1 MQEST
6 KGRRSTAPAKR
17 RGERNQS
24 SASPVSSEI
33 QVPKRRARGQRFEK
47 ALVQPPLRGSQ
58 TPKLEC
64 SPLGRIH
71 ISGAQ
76 ALEDVGSRTFL
87 HFVQAVFSVD
97 AMQGLIRHGGSEPSV
112 DLRFNSHQI
121 PLNQI
126 LIQIAEA
133 LEQASLPEETK
144 GLKPEGATLWVA
156 APGTATDRHGTLH
169 YHRYGTSVTGFQLL
183 SERPGV
189 LQLGHPAL
197 YRKRSL
203 TDALERALM
212 NLPGV
217 IWFETNSR
225 RCRVKIEFDPRRLGR
240 NQLFKILDRALE
252 HAEHQVE
259 LDRLDHDL
267 AICTGSIGV
276 AALAQ
281 FSLPPLIPVA
291 AGIFAY
297 TSIPSLRNAY
307 RALRERKTV
316 GVDFLDS
323 VVVVGCL
330 ATLQVFPGA
339 ILAWCLSFGR
349 TLVQKTEDRS
359 KKMLLSAFGKQPQ
372 VVWLLRDGVEIEVPL
387 EHLVAGDR
395 VIVHTGDMVPVDGHI
410 VDGLAMVDQQMLT
423 GESQPAEK
431 GVGEKVFA
439 STILVGGRILVE
451 VDRAGTETAS
461 AKISQILNDTAGYK
475 LASQHSGERLADTA
489 VIPTLMAG
497 ALAYTTFGPHAAV
510 AAMNSDLGTG
520 IRMAAPLAML
530 STLNLCAQKGILVKD
545 GRALELMNSVDT
557 VLFDKTGTLT
567 RERPEVGTIHALS
580 PYSEAEVLRFAA
592 AAEQKFH
599 HPIAA
604 AILQKAEELGIT
616 LPPPDETQYQLGF
629 GIEVSIE
636 GRIIHVGSRRFM
648 DLEQIEIPGHLEP
661 LFEAAHQE
669 GLSLVWVAIERS
681 LAGILE
687 LRASVRPEVR
697 ELVQGLRARG
707 IRHIAIISGDHEA
720 PTRKL
725 AESLGMD
732 RYFAEVLPQDKAAH
746 VEALQKEGRT
756 VLFVGD
762 GINDSIALKK
772 ANVSISLCGA
782 TSIATDTAH
791 IVFME
796 QGLSKLCELM
806 DLARSMQKNVR
817 NSWIMIVV
825 PNVVCV
831 AGVFFLGF
839 GIATSVVTNNVSAL
853 LALGNGLLPLFKVA
867 RIESERRLRMEQELS
882 VQAAETL
889 IPD

>member
-1 MQEST
+1 M
-6 KGRRSTAPAKR
+6 
-17 RGERNQS
+17 
-24 SASPVSSEI
+24 
-33 QVPKRRARGQRFEK
+33 
-47 ALVQPPLRGSQ
+47 
-58 TPKLEC
+58 
-64 SPLGRIH
+64 GRIH
-71 ISGAQ
+71 IHGALG
-76 ALEDVGSRTFL
+76 LEDVNSRTFL

-97 AMQGLIRHGGSEPSV
+97 AVTGLIRHGGSEPSI

-121 PLNQI
+121 PLNAV
-126 LIQIAEA
+126 LLQIAEA
-133 LEQASLPEETK
+133 LDYVNSPNNPQ
-144 GLKPEGATLWVA
+144 GLSTDGATLWVA

-203 TDALERALM
+203 TDALERALI
-212 NLPGV
+212 NLPGI
-217 IWFETNSR
+217 IWFETHSR
-225 RCRVKIEFDPRRLGR
+225 RCRVKIEFDPRRLGK
-240 NQLFKILDRALE
+240 NQLFKVLDRALE
-252 HAEHQVE
+252 HAEHQAE

-281 FSLPPLIPVA
+281 FSMPPLIPVA
-291 AGIFAY
+291 AGIFAF
-297 TSIPSLRNAY
+297 TSMPSFRNAY
-307 RALRERKTV
+307 RVLKERRTV

-372 VVWLLRDGVEIEVPL
+372 VVWLLREGMEVEVSL
-387 EHLVAGDR
+387 EHLVPGDR

-410 VDGLAMVDQQMLT
+410 VEGLAMIDQQMLT

-439 STILVGGRILVE
+439 STILVGGKILVE
-451 VDRAGTETAS
+451 VDRAGSETAS

-475 LASQHSGERLADTA
+475 LASQHSGERLADQA

-497 ALAYTTFGPHAAV
+497 ALAYSTLGPQAAV

-545 GRALELMNSVDT
+545 GRAMELMNEVDT

-567 RERPEVGTIHALS
+567 RERPEVGAIHAIA
-580 PYSEAEVLRFAA
+580 PYGEVEVLRFAA

-604 AILQKAEELGIT
+604 AILHKAEELGLT
-616 LPPPDETQYQLGF
+616 LPPPDDTQYQLGF

-636 GRIIHVGSRRFM
+636 GQVIHVGSRRFM
-648 DLEQIEIPGHLEP
+648 DMEAIEIPAHLEA
-661 LFEAAHQE
+661 LFEAAHLE
-669 GLSLVWVAIERS
+669 GFSMVLVAIERK
-681 LAGILE
+681 LAGVLE
-687 LRASVRPEVR
+687 LRASLRPEVGD
-697 ELVQGLRARG
+697 LVKGLRARG

-746 VEALQKEGRT
+746 VEALQKEGRV

-772 ANVSISLCGA
+772 ANVSISLSGA

-796 QGLSKLCELM
+796 QGLTKLCELM
-806 DLARSMQKNVR
+806 DLASSMKRNVR

-825 PNVVCV
+825 PNVLCV
-831 AGVFFLGF
+831 AGVFFMGF
-839 GIATSVVTNNVSAL
+839 GVATSVVTNNVSAL
-853 LALGNGLLPLFKVA
+853 LALGNGLLPLRKVA

-882 VQAAETL
+882 VQAAET
-889 IPD
+889 IIAD